1 MEIWI
6 DPLFPYARRVRRAPN
21 ERPGRFWRN
30 VDRRAGSECWPWKGS
45 IGSNGYG
52 VFSIRGKQLV
62 ASRRAYELTFGP
74 IPDGLFVLHSCDNRP
89 CCNPAHLRVGTHTDN
104 MRDMVSRDRWRGRG
118 ARKTQV
124 ATQLSTPPKL
134 PVPRARYRAPDEAK
148 ASNQSES
155 SAKSAPQTNQGRVQP
170 S

>member
-6 DPLFPYARRVRRAPN
+6 DPLFPYARRARQAPN

-30 VDRRAGSECWPWKGS
+30 VDRRSGSECWPWTGS
-45 IGSNGYG
+45 IGSGGYG
-52 VFSIRGKQLV
+52 AFSIRGKQLT
-62 ASRRAYELTFGP
+62 ASRRAYELTFGA
-74 IPDGLFVLHSCDNRP
+74 IPEGLFVLHSCDNRP

-124 ATQLSTPPKL
+124 ATSEPPKL
-134 PVPRARYRAPDEAK
+134 PVPRARYRARDEAK
-148 ASNQSES
+148 ASNQSENR
-155 SAKSAPQTNQGRVQP
+155 AKSAPQTNQGRVRP